1 MRIILSP
8 TKQMKREEEL
18 HFSLSEPVFIEKT
31 KILREYLKGLPYE
44 DLKALL
50 NCNDK
55 IALENYERF
64 QEMDFNQRLTPA
76 LLSYDGIAFKYM
88 APQVFSQEY
97 YDYVSEHLRI
107 LSGFYGVL
115 KPFDGICLYRLEMQT
130 KLKTDFCRNLYDYW
144 GKAIYDEVID
154 ESRLIINLASNE
166 YAKTIKPY
174 LSKEDIFVDV
184 VFGEMK
190 GNKVVEKGVYVKM
203 ARGEM
208 VAYMASCQAK
218 DIEAVKSFDR
228 LGFHYYED
236 LSTPTKLVFVRGEEN
251 NEKSNEF

>member
-88 APQVFSQEY
+88 APQVFSQ
-97 YDYVSEHLRI
+97 DLQGFTQGAADARHQLRRRTG
-107 LSGFYGVL
+107 LQEA
-115 KPFDGICLYRLEMQT
+115 DGALALAGQGGDRCAQADQDMGAETGGAALEFTLQT
-130 KLKTDFCRNLYDYW
+130 DQPAADDRKQH
-144 GKAIYDEVID
+144 A
-154 ESRLIINLASNE
+154 ESDR
-166 YAKTIKPY
+166 KC
-174 LSKEDIFVDV
+174 
-184 VFGEMK
+184 GEFP
-190 GNKVVEKGVYVKM
+190 
-203 ARGEM
+203 
-208 VAYMASCQAK
+208 
-218 DIEAVKSFDR
+218 KSVQ
-228 LGFHYYED
+228 
-236 LSTPTKLVFVRGEEN
+236 K
-251 NEKSNEF
+251 